1 MWGYGSARLA
11 LRALTTRRLDRRD
24 AALEELDA
32 EPSSSR
38 WAALRQRYDLGEELG
53 SGGGGRVFSG
63 RCKARGLPVA
73 IKAVKAHLAAE
84 LPREAQLLGEAR
96 HRAVLRV
103 HECLPEDGFL
113 VTERLDGGELF
124 DRLARR
130 ELVGDA
136 RAQRN
141 VLGDVFDAVAFLHDA
156 GIAHLDLKPENIV
169 LEDDEEWNVR
179 LVDFG
184 SARRVDGRDGRDG
197 AVGIHDSPRTA
208 AYAPPELLRRERG
221 VDPKKVDAWAAG
233 VVAYFVFTGRHPF
246 DGGGPATTDRDVE
259 RAVLAGAE
267 AAGRFEGADWARV
280 PAAMRGAVA
289 RCLSPDPPRAD
300 ARELADAEWIKT
312 PAPQHRLVLDRG
324 EAARWVLD
332 GGERAP

>member
-53 SGGGGRVFSG
+53 SGGGGR
-63 RCKARGLPVA
+63 
-73 IKAVKAHLAAE
+73 AVKAHLAAE

-136 RAQRN
+136 RAQRK

-184 SARRVDGRDGRDG
+184 SAARRRRDGRDG

-233 VVAYFVFTGRHPF
+233 VVAYFVFTGRHPSTAA
-246 DGGGPATTDRDVE
+246 DRRRPTATS
-259 RAVLAGAE
+259 
-267 AAGRFEGADWARV
+267 
-280 PAAMRGAVA
+280 A
-289 RCLSPDPPRAD
+289 RCSRARRPRAASR
-300 ARELADAEWIKT
+300 ARTGRACPRPCA
-312 PAPQHRLVLDRG
+312 APSR
-324 EAARWVLD
+324 AA
-332 GGERAP
+332 